1 MTYDSR
7 MRIVLMVATGLLV
20 CTAGGPVAA
29 QQQVDQQAS
38 WPGFRGPAMNGL
50 VPAGATLPT
59 EWSSTQNVAW
69 VADVPGQG
77 WSSPVV
83 VGNTV
88 FVTSAVTSK
97 PFKKP
102 STGIYGNDY
111 IAELRA
117 QGLSTT
123 EINARVRARDNEIP
137 EESGTVRYMV
147 LAFDATTGQKRWE
160 HLAHE
165 GLPAGGRHR
174 KNTYAS
180 ETPVS
185 DGERLY
191 VSFGQNV
198 GVFAYTLAGELLWKR
213 VWPPQPIYLDF
224 GTGSSPIVHDGRVYL
239 LQDSEGE
246 CYLTALDARTG
257 DDVWRTPRPDKSSF
271 RRTSSWST
279 PLLWTNSVRTE
290 IVTTGH
296 GFIWSYDLNGQELW
310 RVANTYMPLASPVAV
325 GDVLY
330 VGTGAQEGDAARPF
344 FAIKAGARGAI
355 TLAEGAVSNDFI
367 LWMHPRASGYTPSP
381 LVHGNRVYLV
391 HDLGTMLVLAADTG
405 KEMYRARV
413 GGVGHTFSASPI
425 ASGNHIY
432 FPDEEG
438 TTVVIEAGDAYREVA
453 QNHLGAMMLASP
465 AVAGEALFLRTDTKL
480 YRITR

>member
-1 MTYDSR
+1 
-7 MRIVLMVATGLLV
+7 MRTMCARLCVVVFVLIVGGLG
-20 CTAGGPVAA
+20 ASAPAA
-29 QQQVDQQAS
+29 RQSQ

-50 VPAGATLPT
+50 APDVALPT
-59 EWSSTQNVAW
+59 EWSPTRNVQW

-77 WSSPVV
+77 WSSPIVI
-83 VGNTV
+83 GNTV
-88 FVTSAVTSK
+88 IVTSAVSGK

-102 STGIYGNDY
+102 DPGIYGNDY

-137 EESGTVRYMV
+137 EESGPIRYMV
-147 LAFDATTGQKRWE
+147 LAFDVTTGKKIWE
-160 HLAHE
+160 QVAHE

-185 DGERLY
+185 DGERVY

-198 GVFAYTLAGELLWKR
+198 GVFAYTLDGKLVWKR

-224 GTGSSPIVHDGRVYL
+224 GTGSSPIVHAGRVYL
-239 LQDSEGE
+239 LQDSEAE
-246 CYLTALDARTG
+246 CFLTALDARTG
-257 DDVWRTPRPDKSSF
+257 EDVWRTPRPDKSSF

-279 PLLWTNSVRTE
+279 PLLWKNSVRTE

-296 GFIWSYDLNGQELW
+296 GFIWSYDLNGKELW
-310 RVANTYMPLASPVAV
+310 RVANTFMPLASPVAV

-330 VGTGAQEGDAARPF
+330 VGTGAQEGDAARPL
-344 FAIKAGARGAI
+344 FAIKAGAAGAI
-355 TLAEGAVSNDFI
+355 TLADGATQNEFV

-381 LVHGNRVYLV
+381 LVHQNRVYLV
-391 HDLGTMLVLAADTG
+391 HDLGTMLVLSAETG
-405 KEMYRARV
+405 KEIYRARV

-425 ASGNHIY
+425 AAGNHIY

-438 TTVVIEAGDAYREVA
+438 TTIVIKAGDDYTEVA
-453 QNHLGAMMLASP
+453 QNDLGEMTLASP
-465 AVAGEALFLRTDTKL
+465 AVSGNALILRTESKL
-480 YRITR
+480 YRISTAANK